1 MTQWNPPITADEAA
15 ELVRCQ
21 QAVRNWSSMLEQLQ
35 ADFAD
40 HKRRI
45 AECEEHIKQT
55 ARKLARSRT

>member
-1 MTQWNPPITADEAA
+1 MTAR
-15 ELVRCQ
+15 ELELGRCQ
-21 QAVRNWSSMLEQLQ
+21 QDARNWSAMLDQLQ
-35 ADFAD
+35 ADAAD

>member
-15 ELVRCQ
+15 ELARCQ
-21 QAVRNWSSMLEQLQ
+21 QDARNWSSMLAELE
-35 ADFAD
+35 ADVAD

-55 ARKLARSRT
+55 ARKLARSRA